1 MYTITLSD
9 GRKLENLAVNGTNF
23 VSKNK
28 VDEEIFRNNL
38 AAVKI
43 SDGKTER
50 AYKNLVFI
58 QQMEWADGTYYL
70 AFREKT
76 RMELLAEEITEN
88 SIGMADVQDALVEL
102 AGMIADNAAR
112 LDEQEVALV
121 DVATVAAGKE

>member
-38 AAVKI
+38 AEVKI

-50 AYKNLVFI
+50 AYENLVFI

-88 SIGMADVQDALVEL
+88 SIGMADVQEALVEL

-112 LDEQEVALV
+112 LDE
-121 DVATVAAGKE
+121 

>member
-9 GRKLENLAVNGTNF
+9 GRKLENLTVNGTNF
-23 VSKNK
+23 VSKTK
-28 VDEEIFRNNL
+28 VDEEIFQNNL

-50 AYKNLVFI
+50 AYENLVFI

-76 RMELLAEEITEN
+76 RMELLTEEITEN
-88 SIGMADVQDALVEL
+88 STGMADVQEALVEL
-102 AGMIADNAAR
+102 AGLVAENLTR
-112 LDEQEVALV
+112 LEAALV
-121 DVATVAAGKE
+121 DVAAVAAGKE

>member
-9 GRKLENLAVNGTNF
+9 GRRLENLTVNGTNF
-23 VSKNK
+23 VSKTK
-28 VDEEIFRNNL
+28 VDEEIFQNNL

-50 AYKNLVFI
+50 AYENLVFI

-76 RMELLAEEITEN
+76 RMELLTEEITEN
-88 SIGMADVQDALVEL
+88 STGMADVQDALVEL
-102 AGMIADNAAR
+102 AGLVAENLTR
-112 LDEQEVALV
+112 LDEQEAALV
-121 DVATVAAGKE
+121 DVAAVAAGKE

>member
-23 VSKNK
+23 VSKTK
-28 VDEEIFRNNL
+28 VDEEIFQNNL
-38 AAVKI
+38 AAVVI

-50 AYKNLVFI
+50 AYENLVFI

-70 AFREKT
+70 SFREKT
-76 RMELLAEEITEN
+76 KMEMLTEEITEN

-102 AGMIADNAAR
+102 AGLVAENLTR
-112 LDEQEVALV
+112 LDEQEAALV
-121 DVATVAAGKE
+121 DVAAVAAGKE

>member
-9 GRKLENLAVNGTNF
+9 GRKLENLTVNGTNF
-23 VSKNK
+23 VSKTK
-28 VDEEIFRNNL
+28 VDERIFRNNL

-50 AYKNLVFI
+50 VYENLAFV

-76 RMELLAEEITEN
+76 KMELLTEEITEN
-88 SIGMADVQDALVEL
+88 STGMADVQEALVEL
-102 AGMIADNAAR
+102 AGLVAENLTR
-112 LDEQEVALV
+112 LDEQEAALV
-121 DVATVAAGKE
+121 DVAAVAAGKE

>member
-9 GRKLENLAVNGTNF
+9 GRKLENLTVNGTNF
-23 VSKNK
+23 VSKTK
-28 VDEEIFRNNL
+28 VDEKIFRNNL

-50 AYKNLVFI
+50 AYENLAFI

-76 RMELLAEEITEN
+76 KMELLTEEITEN
-88 SIGMADVQDALVEL
+88 STGMADVQDALVEL
-102 AGMIADNAAR
+102 AGLVAENLTR
-112 LDEQEVALV
+112 LDEQEAALV
-121 DVATVAAGKE
+121 DVAAVAAGKE

>member
-9 GRKLENLAVNGTNF
+9 GRKLENLTVNGTNF
-23 VSKNK
+23 VSKTK
-28 VDEEIFRNNL
+28 VDEKIFRNNL

-50 AYKNLVFI
+50 AYKNLAFI

-76 RMELLAEEITEN
+76 KMELLTEEITEN
-88 SIGMADVQDALVEL
+88 STGMADVQEALVEL
-102 AGMIADNAAR
+102 AGLVAENLTR
-112 LDEQEVALV
+112 LDEQEAALV
-121 DVATVAAGKE
+121 DVAAVAAGKE

>member
-1 MYTITLSD
+1 MYTITLAD
-9 GRKLENLAVNGTNF
+9 GKKLTGLDMNGTNY
-23 VSKNK
+23 VSKTK
-28 VDEEIFRNNL
+28 VDEGIFRNNL
-38 AAVKI
+38 ASVVI

-50 AYKNLVFI
+50 AYENLVFI

-76 RMELLAEEITEN
+76 RMELLIEEITEN
-88 SIGMADVQDALVEL
+88 GTVMTDVQEALVEL

-121 DVATVAAGKE
+121 DVAAVAAGKE

>member
-23 VSKNK
+23 VRKTK
-28 VDEEIFRNNL
+28 VDEKIFQNNL
-38 AAVKI
+38 AAVVI

-50 AYKNLVFI
+50 SYENLVFI

-76 RMELLAEEITEN
+76 RMELLTEEITEN
-88 SIGMADVQDALVEL
+88 SIGMADVQEALVEL

-112 LDEQEVALV
+112 LDEQEAALV
-121 DVATVAAGKE
+121 DVAAVAAGKE

>member
-23 VSKNK
+23 VSKTK
-28 VDEEIFRNNL
+28 VDEKIFQNNL
-38 AAVKI
+38 AAVVI

-50 AYKNLVFI
+50 AYENLVFI

-88 SIGMADVQDALVEL
+88 STDLADVQDALVEL
-102 AGMIADNAAR
+102 AGLGAENLTR
-112 LDEQEVALV
+112 LDEQEAALV
-121 DVATVAAGKE
+121 DVAAVAAGKE

>member
-1 MYTITLSD
+1 MYTIILSD

-23 VSKNK
+23 VSKTK
-28 VDEEIFRNNL
+28 VDEKIFQNNL
-38 AAVKI
+38 AAVVI

-70 AFREKT
+70 SFREKT

-88 SIGMADVQDALVEL
+88 SIGMTDVQDALVEL
-102 AGMIADNAAR
+102 AGLVAENLTR
-112 LDEQEVALV
+112 LDEQETAQV
-121 DVATVAAGKE
+121 DVAAVAAGKE

>member
-23 VSKNK
+23 VSKTK
-28 VDEEIFRNNL
+28 VDEEIFQNNL
-38 AAVKI
+38 AAVVI

-50 AYKNLVFI
+50 AYENLVFI

-70 AFREKT
+70 SFREKT
-76 RMELLAEEITEN
+76 KMELLAEEITEN

-102 AGMIADNAAR
+102 AGLVAENLTR
-112 LDEQEVALV
+112 LDEQEAALV
-121 DVATVAAGKE
+121 DVAAVAAGKE

>member
-23 VSKNK
+23 VSKTK
-28 VDEEIFRNNL
+28 VDEKIFQNNL
-38 AAVKI
+38 AAVVI
-43 SDGKTER
+43 SEGKTER
-50 AYKNLVFI
+50 AYENLVFI

-88 SIGMADVQDALVEL
+88 STDMADVQDALVEL
-102 AGMIADNAAR
+102 AGLVAENMTR
-112 LDEQEVALV
+112 LDEQEAALV
-121 DVATVAAGKE
+121 DVAAVAAGKE

>member
-9 GRKLENLAVNGTNF
+9 GRKLENLTVNGTNF
-23 VSKNK
+23 VSKTK
-28 VDEEIFRNNL
+28 VDEGIFRNNL
-38 AAVKI
+38 ASVVI

-50 AYKNLVFI
+50 AYENLVFV

-112 LDEQEVALV
+112 RDEQEVALV
-121 DVATVAAGKE
+121 DGAAVAAGKE

>member
-28 VDEEIFRNNL
+28 VDEKIFQNNL
-38 AAVKI
+38 AAVVI

-50 AYKNLVFI
+50 AYKNLAFV

-76 RMELLAEEITEN
+76 RLEMLFEKITEN
-88 SIGMADVQDALVEL
+88 GTVMTDVQEALVEL
-102 AGMIADNAAR
+102 AGMIADNTTR
-112 LDEQEVALV
+112 LDEQEAALV
-121 DVATVAAGKE
+121 DVAAVAAGKE

>member
-23 VSKNK
+23 VSKTK
-28 VDEEIFRNNL
+28 VDEEIFLNNL
-38 AAVKI
+38 ASVVI

-50 AYKNLVFI
+50 TYENLVFV

-76 RMELLAEEITEN
+76 RMELLTEEITEN
-88 SIGMADVQDALVEL
+88 GTVMTDV
-102 AGMIADNAAR
+102 
-112 LDEQEVALV
+112 
-121 DVATVAAGKE
+121 

>member
-23 VSKNK
+23 VSKTK
-28 VDEEIFRNNL
+28 VDEKIFQNNL
-38 AAVKI
+38 AAVVI
-43 SDGKTER
+43 YDGKTER

-70 AFREKT
+70 SFREKT

-88 SIGMADVQDALVEL
+88 SIGMTDVQDALVEL
-102 AGMIADNAAR
+102 AGLVAENLTR
-112 LDEQEVALV
+112 LDEQETAQV
-121 DVATVAAGKE
+121 DVAAVAAGKE

>member
-23 VSKNK
+23 VSKTK
-28 VDEEIFRNNL
+28 VDEKIFQNNL
-38 AAVKI
+38 AAVVI

-50 AYKNLVFI
+50 AYKNLVFV
-58 QQMEWADGTYYL
+58 QQMEWADETYYL

-76 RMELLAEEITEN
+76 RMELLTEEITEN
-88 SIGMADVQDALVEL
+88 STGMADVQDALVEL

-112 LDEQEVALV
+112 LDEQEDALV
-121 DVATVAAGKE
+121 DVAAVAAGKE

>member
-9 GRKLENLAVNGTNF
+9 GRKLENLTVNGTNF
-23 VSKNK
+23 VSKTK
-28 VDEEIFRNNL
+28 VDEKIFLNNL

-50 AYKNLVFI
+50 AYENLAFI

-76 RMELLAEEITEN
+76 KMELLTEKITEN
-88 SIGMADVQDALVEL
+88 STGMADVQEALVEL
-102 AGMIADNAAR
+102 AGLVAENLTR
-112 LDEQEVALV
+112 LDEQEAALV
-121 DVATVAAGKE
+121 DVAAVAAGKE

>member
-23 VSKNK
+23 VSKTK
-28 VDEEIFRNNL
+28 VDEKIFQNNL
-38 AAVKI
+38 AAVVI

-50 AYKNLVFI
+50 AYENLVFG

-70 AFREKT
+70 SFREKT

-102 AGMIADNAAR
+102 AGLVAENLTR
-112 LDEQEVALV
+112 LDEQEAALV
-121 DVATVAAGKE
+121 DVAAVAAGKE

>member
-23 VSKNK
+23 VSKTK
-28 VDEEIFRNNL
+28 VDEKIFQNNL
-38 AAVKI
+38 AAVVI

-50 AYKNLVFI
+50 AYKNLVFV

-76 RMELLAEEITEN
+76 RTEMLLEKITEN
-88 SIGMADVQDALVEL
+88 STGMADVQDALVEL
-102 AGMIADNAAR
+102 AGLVAENLSR
-112 LDEQEVALV
+112 LNEQEAALV
-121 DVATVAAGKE
+121 DVAAVAAGKE

>member
-9 GRKLENLAVNGTNF
+9 GRRLENLTVNGTNF
-23 VSKNK
+23 VSKTK
-28 VDEEIFRNNL
+28 VDEKIFQNNL
-38 AAVKI
+38 AAVVI

-50 AYKNLVFI
+50 TYENLVFV

-88 SIGMADVQDALVEL
+88 SIGMADVQEALVEL
-102 AGMIADNAAR
+102 AGLVAENLTR
-112 LDEQEVALV
+112 LDEQEAALV
-121 DVATVAAGKE
+121 DVAAVAARKE

>member
-9 GRKLENLAVNGTNF
+9 GRKLENLTVNGTNF
-23 VSKNK
+23 VSKTK
-28 VDEEIFRNNL
+28 VDEKIFQNNL
-38 AAVKI
+38 ASVVI

-50 AYKNLVFI
+50 TYENLVFI

-88 SIGMADVQDALVEL
+88 SIGMADVQEALVEL
-102 AGMIADNAAR
+102 AGLVAENLTR
-112 LDEQEVALV
+112 LDEQEAALV
-121 DVATVAAGKE
+121 DVAAVAAGKE